1 MKLAKQPAHTPRQ
14 NSSGRPLAELLRD
27 SPCPA
32 CGDHIAIPFYDGGA
46 QPLATLAWPSSEAE
60 ALAMDRLPLDFVR
73 CVGCGHVY
81 NEAFEADRVPYSS
94 KPNLMFNRGALW
106 QRHISQVCD
115 RILESLP
122 EEPVVV
128 EIGCGDGHL
137 LRALAERRP
146 GGRYLGYDL
155 NGQITC
161 AGGAVEAHPTRFE
174 PGVHVAEHRPDM
186 VISRHLLEHLTNP
199 LGFLQQLDFAVSW
212 ERLDTRL
219 FIEVPCIDR
228 VFSTERTA
236 DFFYEHNSNFTTE
249 SFRRL
254 LERASASVEVIER
267 SYDDEV
273 IYGVARLGRSDHRYQ
288 LAAESLE
295 FREQARRNE
304 EAVCQQVDELAGSG
318 RPVAVWGGTGK
329 AAAFIN
335 RHGLD
340 RVRFPV
346 VVDSDEDKVG
356 THVPGT
362 GQRIASAGDLL
373 ERTVDV
379 ILIATQWRARDIVM
393 EIERRGISFE
403 QVMLVHKGELL
414 DYFDGEHPYRAEV
427 GQSPA
432 EEPQ

>member
-1 MKLAKQPAHTPRQ
+1 MKWTREPRPAVELHTSRHA
-14 NSSGRPLAELLRD
+14 LAELLRD

-46 QPLATLAWPSSEAE
+46 QPLATLAWPASEAE
-60 ALAMDRLPLDFVR
+60 AQAMERLPLSFVR
-73 CVGCGHVY
+73 CVSCGHVY
-81 NEAFEADRVPYSS
+81 NEAFEAERVPYSS

-106 QRHISQVCD
+106 QKHISDVCD

-122 EEPVVV
+122 ENPVVV

-137 LRALAERRP
+137 LRILADRRP
-146 GGRYLGYDL
+146 QGRYLGYDL
-155 NGQITC
+155 NAQITF
-161 AGGAVEAHPTRFE
+161 AGGAVEAFPIRFE
-174 PGVHVAEHRPDM
+174 PGKHVGEHRPDM

-228 VFSTERTA
+228 VFSTGRTA
-236 DFFYEHNSNFTTE
+236 DFFYEHNSNFTSE

-254 LERASASVEVIER
+254 LERAAARVEVVER

-273 IYGVARLGRSDHRYQ
+273 IYGIAHLGRSDHRYQ
-288 LAAESLE
+288 LAAESLD
-295 FREQARRNE
+295 FRDQARDNE
-304 EAVCQQVDELAGSG
+304 VSVCRQVSKLAQSG
-318 RPVAVWGGTGK
+318 RTVAVWGGTGK

-335 RHGLD
+335 RHDVDG
-340 RVRFPV
+340 RRFPV

-362 GQRIASAGDLL
+362 GQRISSPRTLLASPV
-373 ERTVDV
+373 EVV
-379 ILIATQWRARDIVM
+379 LIATQWRARDIVM
-393 EIERRGISFE
+393 ELERTGISYD
-403 QVMLVHKGELL
+403 QVLLVHRGELV
-414 DYFDGEHPYRAEV
+414 DYFADEHPY
-427 GQSPA
+427 GPL
-432 EEPQ
+432 P